1 MFKVGIIGPESTG
14 KSSLGQYLAKR
25 YGATYVPE
33 YARDYVASLHRPYT
47 YDDVCHIACK
57 QIETISKSPLVAP
70 QKDYPGAQVVHSD
83 LSCASAPAIIGD
95 AGVSPAGY
103 CPGAQASSPATS
115 FFGAPSK
122 GENTKSPFKGDL
134 EGLDGDGGCPVI
146 FFDTELIVTRVWFD
160 YVYGTAPDWLL
171 SAMQQYKMDTYLLT
185 YPDIPWIPDPTREN
199 GSDEMRLQLFHR
211 YEQEIQALDVPYYI
225 IRHTDDLKFFE

>member
-1 MFKVGIIGPESTG
+1 MKFLFKVGIIGPESTG

-33 YARDYVASLHRPYT
+33 YARDYVASLHRPYS

-70 QKDYPGAQVVHSD
+70 QKDYPGAQ
-83 LSCASAPAIIGD
+83 
-95 AGVSPAGY
+95 
-103 CPGAQASSPATS
+103 ASSPATS

-122 GENTKSPFKGDL
+122 GENKKSPFKGDL

-199 GSDEMRLQLFHR
+199 GSDEIRLQLFHR

-225 IRHTDDLKFFE
+225 IRHTDDLEFSE

>member
-1 MFKVGIIGPESTG
+1 MFRVGIIGPESTG

-33 YARDYVASLHRPYT
+33 YARDYVASLCRPYT
-47 YDDVCHIACK
+47 YEDVCHIARK
-57 QIETISKSPLVAP
+57 QIEQIRAVDSGQWAEGSGLSTKRSNSEAVNPDKSGQTTKWSIS
-70 QKDYPGAQVVHSD
+70 
-83 LSCASAPAIIGD
+83 
-95 AGVSPAGY
+95 
-103 CPGAQASSPATS
+103 
-115 FFGAPSK
+115 
-122 GENTKSPFKGDL
+122 N
-134 EGLDGDGGCPVI
+134 VI

-171 SAMQQYKMDTYLLT
+171 AAMQQYKMDTYLLT

-225 IRHTDDLKFFE
+225 IRHTDNSEHSE

>member
-47 YDDVCHIACK
+47 YDDVCHITRK
-57 QIETISKSPLVAP
+57 QIEQIKEVGSGKWEA
-70 QKDYPGAQVVHSD
+70 SD
-83 LSCASAPAIIGD
+83 I
-95 AGVSPAGY
+95 
-103 CPGAQASSPATS
+103 
-115 FFGAPSK
+115 
-122 GENTKSPFKGDL
+122 
-134 EGLDGDGGCPVI
+134 I

-171 SAMQQYKMDTYLLT
+171 SAMPQYKMDTYLLT

-199 GSDEMRLQLFHR
+199 GSDEIRLQLFHR

-225 IRHTDDLKFFE
+225 IRHTADLEFSE

>member
-47 YDDVCHIACK
+47 YDDVCQIARK
-57 QIETISKSPLVAP
+57 QIEQIKEVGSGKWES
-70 QKDYPGAQVVHSD
+70 SD
-83 LSCASAPAIIGD
+83 I
-95 AGVSPAGY
+95 
-103 CPGAQASSPATS
+103 
-115 FFGAPSK
+115 
-122 GENTKSPFKGDL
+122 
-134 EGLDGDGGCPVI
+134 I

-160 YVYGTAPDWLL
+160 YVYGAAPDWLL

-225 IRHTDDLKFFE
+225 IRHTDDL

>member
-47 YDDVCHIACK
+47 YDDVCHIART
-57 QIETISKSPLVAP
+57 QIEQIKEVGSGMWEA
-70 QKDYPGAQVVHSD
+70 SD
-83 LSCASAPAIIGD
+83 I
-95 AGVSPAGY
+95 
-103 CPGAQASSPATS
+103 
-115 FFGAPSK
+115 
-122 GENTKSPFKGDL
+122 
-134 EGLDGDGGCPVI
+134 I
-146 FFDTELIVTRVWFD
+146 FFDTGLIVTRVWFD
-160 YVYGTAPDWLL
+160 YVYGAAPDWLL

-199 GSDEMRLQLFHR
+199 GSDEIRLQLFHR

-225 IRHTDDLKFFE
+225 IRHTDDLDA

>member
-47 YDDVCHIACK
+47 YEDVCHIART
-57 QIETISKSPLVAP
+57 QIEQIKEVGSGKWEA
-70 QKDYPGAQVVHSD
+70 SD
-83 LSCASAPAIIGD
+83 I
-95 AGVSPAGY
+95 
-103 CPGAQASSPATS
+103 
-115 FFGAPSK
+115 
-122 GENTKSPFKGDL
+122 
-134 EGLDGDGGCPVI
+134 I

-160 YVYGTAPDWLL
+160 YVYGAAPDWLL

-185 YPDIPWIPDPTREN
+185 SPDIPWIPDPTREN
-199 GSDEMRLQLFHR
+199 GSDEIRLQLFHR

-225 IRHTDDLKFFE
+225 IRHTDDLDA

>member
-47 YDDVCHIACK
+47 YEDVCHIART
-57 QIETISKSPLVAP
+57 QIETISNYPLKTPSISPLE
-70 QKDYPGAQVVHSD
+70 
-83 LSCASAPAIIGD
+83 
-95 AGVSPAGY
+95 
-103 CPGAQASSPATS
+103 
-115 FFGAPSK
+115 
-122 GENTKSPFKGDL
+122 GENPKSPFKGDL
-134 EGLDGDGGCPVI
+134 EGPANLEGHDGDGGCSVI

-160 YVYGTAPDWLL
+160 YVYGAAPDWLL

-199 GSDEMRLQLFHR
+199 GSDEIRLQLFHR

-225 IRHTDDLKFFE
+225 IRHTDDLEFSE

>member
-33 YARDYVASLHRPYT
+33 YAREYVASLHRPYT
-47 YDDVCHIACK
+47 YEDVCHIART
-57 QIETISKSPLVAP
+57 QIEQI
-70 QKDYPGAQVVHSD
+70 KDVGSGKWEASD
-83 LSCASAPAIIGD
+83 I
-95 AGVSPAGY
+95 
-103 CPGAQASSPATS
+103 
-115 FFGAPSK
+115 
-122 GENTKSPFKGDL
+122 
-134 EGLDGDGGCPVI
+134 I

-160 YVYGTAPDWLL
+160 YVYGAAPDWML

-199 GSDEMRLQLFHR
+199 GSDEIRLQLFHR

-225 IRHTDDLKFFE
+225 IRHTDDLDA

>member
-47 YDDVCHIACK
+47 YEGVCYIARK
-57 QIETISKSPLVAP
+57 QIEQIKEVGSGKWEA
-70 QKDYPGAQVVHSD
+70 SD
-83 LSCASAPAIIGD
+83 I
-95 AGVSPAGY
+95 
-103 CPGAQASSPATS
+103 
-115 FFGAPSK
+115 
-122 GENTKSPFKGDL
+122 
-134 EGLDGDGGCPVI
+134 I

-171 SAMQQYKMDTYLLT
+171 SAMPQYKMDTYLLT

-199 GSDEMRLQLFHR
+199 GSDEIRLQLFHR

-225 IRHTDDLKFFE
+225 IRHTDDLDA

>member
-33 YARDYVASLHRPYT
+33 YARDYVASLQRPYT
-47 YDDVCHIACK
+47 YDDVCHIARK
-57 QIETISKSPLVAP
+57 QIEQIKEVGSGKWEA
-70 QKDYPGAQVVHSD
+70 SD
-83 LSCASAPAIIGD
+83 I
-95 AGVSPAGY
+95 
-103 CPGAQASSPATS
+103 
-115 FFGAPSK
+115 
-122 GENTKSPFKGDL
+122 
-134 EGLDGDGGCPVI
+134 I

-160 YVYGTAPDWLL
+160 YVYGAAPDWLL

-185 YPDIPWIPDPTREN
+185 YPDVPWIPDPTREN
-199 GSDEMRLQLFHR
+199 GSDEIRLQLFHR

-225 IRHTDDLKFFE
+225 IRHTDDLDA

>member
-47 YDDVCHIACK
+47 YDDVCHIARK
-57 QIETISKSPLVAP
+57 QIEQIKEVGSGKWEA
-70 QKDYPGAQVVHSD
+70 SD
-83 LSCASAPAIIGD
+83 I
-95 AGVSPAGY
+95 
-103 CPGAQASSPATS
+103 
-115 FFGAPSK
+115 
-122 GENTKSPFKGDL
+122 
-134 EGLDGDGGCPVI
+134 I

-160 YVYGTAPDWLL
+160 YVYGKAPDWLL

-225 IRHTDDLKFFE
+225 IRHTDDLDA

>member
-14 KSSLGQYLAKR
+14 KSSLGQSLTKR

-33 YARDYVASLHRPYT
+33 YARDYVAALRRPYT
-47 YDDVCHIACK
+47 YEDVCHIARK
-57 QIETISKSPLVAP
+57 QIEEIRAVVSGQWLVGSSRTG
-70 QKDYPGAQVVHSD
+70 KRSDNEVVRQRSGRTTKWSD
-83 LSCASAPAIIGD
+83 SN
-95 AGVSPAGY
+95 V
-103 CPGAQASSPATS
+103 
-115 FFGAPSK
+115 
-122 GENTKSPFKGDL
+122 
-134 EGLDGDGGCPVI
+134 V

-160 YVYGTAPDWLL
+160 YVYGAAPDWLL
-171 SAMQQYKMDTYLLT
+171 SALQQYKMDTYLLT

-225 IRHTDDLKFFE
+225 IRHTDDLEFSE

>member
-47 YDDVCHIACK
+47 YDDVCHIARK
-57 QIETISKSPLVAP
+57 QIEQIKEVGSGKWEA
-70 QKDYPGAQVVHSD
+70 SD
-83 LSCASAPAIIGD
+83 I
-95 AGVSPAGY
+95 
-103 CPGAQASSPATS
+103 
-115 FFGAPSK
+115 
-122 GENTKSPFKGDL
+122 
-134 EGLDGDGGCPVI
+134 I

-160 YVYGTAPDWLL
+160 YVYGKAPDWLL

-199 GSDEMRLQLFHR
+199 GSDEIRLQLFHH
-211 YEQEIQALDVPYYI
+211 YEQEIQALDAPYYI
-225 IRHTDDLKFFE
+225 IRHTDDLDA

>member
-33 YARDYVASLHRPYT
+33 FARDYVASLHRPYT
-47 YDDVCHIACK
+47 YDDVCHIARK
-57 QIETISKSPLVAP
+57 QIEQIKEVGSGKWES
-70 QKDYPGAQVVHSD
+70 SD
-83 LSCASAPAIIGD
+83 I
-95 AGVSPAGY
+95 
-103 CPGAQASSPATS
+103 
-115 FFGAPSK
+115 
-122 GENTKSPFKGDL
+122 
-134 EGLDGDGGCPVI
+134 I

-160 YVYGTAPDWLL
+160 YVYGAAPDWLL

-199 GSDEMRLQLFHR
+199 GSDEIRLQLFHR
-211 YEQEIQALDVPYYI
+211 YEREIQALDVPYYI
-225 IRHTDDLKFFE
+225 IRHTDDLKFSE

>member
-14 KSSLGQYLAKR
+14 KSSLGQSLTKR

-33 YARDYVASLHRPYT
+33 YARDYVAALRRPYT
-47 YDDVCHIACK
+47 YEDVCHIARK
-57 QIETISKSPLVAP
+57 QIEEIRAVVSGPWLVGSSRTG
-70 QKDYPGAQVVHSD
+70 KRSDNEVVRQRSGRTTKWSD
-83 LSCASAPAIIGD
+83 SN
-95 AGVSPAGY
+95 V
-103 CPGAQASSPATS
+103 
-115 FFGAPSK
+115 
-122 GENTKSPFKGDL
+122 
-134 EGLDGDGGCPVI
+134 V

-160 YVYGTAPDWLL
+160 YVYGAAPDWLL
-171 SAMQQYKMDTYLLT
+171 SALQQYKMDTYLLT

-225 IRHTDDLKFFE
+225 IRHTDNSDA

>member
-25 YGATYVPE
+25 YEATYVPE
-33 YARDYVASLHRPYT
+33 YARDYVAALRRPYT
-47 YDDVCHIACK
+47 YEDVCHIARK
-57 QIETISKSPLVAP
+57 QIEEIRAVVSGQWTVSSGQWAVGSGQWLVNSGQTTKRA
-70 QKDYPGAQVVHSD
+70 DNEVV
-83 LSCASAPAIIGD
+83 
-95 AGVSPAGY
+95 
-103 CPGAQASSPATS
+103 
-115 FFGAPSK
+115 
-122 GENTKSPFKGDL
+122 
-134 EGLDGDGGCPVI
+134 

-160 YVYGTAPDWLL
+160 YVYGAAPDWLL

-199 GSDEMRLQLFHR
+199 GSDEMRLQLFQR

-225 IRHTDDLKFFE
+225 IRHTDNSDA

>member
-25 YGATYVPE
+25 YGVTYVPE

-47 YDDVCHIACK
+47 YEDVCHIART
-57 QIETISKSPLVAP
+57 QIEQI
-70 QKDYPGAQVVHSD
+70 KDVGSGKWEASD
-83 LSCASAPAIIGD
+83 I
-95 AGVSPAGY
+95 
-103 CPGAQASSPATS
+103 
-115 FFGAPSK
+115 
-122 GENTKSPFKGDL
+122 
-134 EGLDGDGGCPVI
+134 I

-160 YVYGTAPDWLL
+160 YVYGAAPDWML
-171 SAMQQYKMDTYLLT
+171 SAIQQYKMDTYLLT

-199 GSDEMRLQLFHR
+199 GSDEIRLQLFHR

-225 IRHTDDLKFFE
+225 IRHTDDLDA

>member
-33 YARDYVASLHRPYT
+33 YARDYVAALHRPYT
-47 YDDVCHIACK
+47 YEDVCHIARK
-57 QIETISKSPLVAP
+57 QIEEIRAVVSGQWLVGSGQMTKRA
-70 QKDYPGAQVVHSD
+70 DNEVV
-83 LSCASAPAIIGD
+83 
-95 AGVSPAGY
+95 
-103 CPGAQASSPATS
+103 
-115 FFGAPSK
+115 
-122 GENTKSPFKGDL
+122 
-134 EGLDGDGGCPVI
+134 

-160 YVYGTAPDWLL
+160 YVYGAAPDWLL
-171 SAMQQYKMDTYLLT
+171 DAMQQYKMDTYLLT

-199 GSDEMRLQLFHR
+199 GSDEMRLQLFQR

-225 IRHTDDLKFFE
+225 IRHTGNSDA

>member
-33 YARDYVASLHRPYT
+33 YARDYVAALRRPYT
-47 YDDVCHIACK
+47 YEDVCHIARK
-57 QIETISKSPLVAP
+57 QIEEIRAVVSGQWTVGSGQWLVDSGQTTKRA
-70 QKDYPGAQVVHSD
+70 DNAVV
-83 LSCASAPAIIGD
+83 
-95 AGVSPAGY
+95 
-103 CPGAQASSPATS
+103 
-115 FFGAPSK
+115 
-122 GENTKSPFKGDL
+122 
-134 EGLDGDGGCPVI
+134 

-160 YVYGTAPDWLL
+160 YVYGAAPDWLL

-211 YEQEIQALDVPYYI
+211 YEQEIRALDVPYYI
-225 IRHTDDLKFFE
+225 IRHTDNSDA

>member
-33 YARDYVASLHRPYT
+33 YAREYVASLHRHYT
-47 YDDVCHIACK
+47 YEDVCHIART
-57 QIETISKSPLVAP
+57 QIEQI
-70 QKDYPGAQVVHSD
+70 KDVGSGKWEASD
-83 LSCASAPAIIGD
+83 I
-95 AGVSPAGY
+95 
-103 CPGAQASSPATS
+103 
-115 FFGAPSK
+115 
-122 GENTKSPFKGDL
+122 
-134 EGLDGDGGCPVI
+134 I

-160 YVYGTAPDWLL
+160 YVYGAAPDWLL

-211 YEQEIQALDVPYYI
+211 YELEIQALDVHYYI
-225 IRHTDDLKFFE
+225 IRHTDDLEFSE

>member
-47 YDDVCHIACK
+47 YDDVCHIARK
-57 QIETISKSPLVAP
+57 QIEQIKEVGSGKWEA
-70 QKDYPGAQVVHSD
+70 SD
-83 LSCASAPAIIGD
+83 I
-95 AGVSPAGY
+95 
-103 CPGAQASSPATS
+103 
-115 FFGAPSK
+115 
-122 GENTKSPFKGDL
+122 
-134 EGLDGDGGCPVI
+134 I

-199 GSDEMRLQLFHR
+199 GSDEMRMQLFNR

-225 IRHTDDLKFFE
+225 IKHANDSNA

>member
-33 YARDYVASLHRPYT
+33 YARDYVASMHRPCT
-47 YDDVCHIACK
+47 YDDVCHIARK
-57 QIETISKSPLVAP
+57 QIEQIKEVGSGKWES
-70 QKDYPGAQVVHSD
+70 SD
-83 LSCASAPAIIGD
+83 I
-95 AGVSPAGY
+95 
-103 CPGAQASSPATS
+103 
-115 FFGAPSK
+115 
-122 GENTKSPFKGDL
+122 
-134 EGLDGDGGCPVI
+134 I

-160 YVYGTAPDWLL
+160 YVYGAAPDWLL

-199 GSDEMRLQLFHR
+199 GSDEIRLQLFHR

-225 IRHTDDLKFFE
+225 IRHTADLEFSE

>member
-57 QIETISKSPLVAP
+57 QIEQIKEVGSGKWES
-70 QKDYPGAQVVHSD
+70 SD
-83 LSCASAPAIIGD
+83 I
-95 AGVSPAGY
+95 
-103 CPGAQASSPATS
+103 
-115 FFGAPSK
+115 
-122 GENTKSPFKGDL
+122 
-134 EGLDGDGGCPVI
+134 I

-160 YVYGTAPDWLL
+160 YVYGAAPDWLL
-171 SAMQQYKMDTYLLT
+171 SAMPQYKMDTYLLT

-211 YEQEIQALDVPYYI
+211 YEREIQALDVPYYI
-225 IRHTDDLKFFE
+225 IRHTDDLKFSE

>member
-33 YARDYVASLHRPYT
+33 YARDYVSSLHRPYT
-47 YDDVCHIACK
+47 YDDVCHIARK
-57 QIETISKSPLVAP
+57 QIEQIKEVGSGKWEA
-70 QKDYPGAQVVHSD
+70 SD
-83 LSCASAPAIIGD
+83 I
-95 AGVSPAGY
+95 
-103 CPGAQASSPATS
+103 
-115 FFGAPSK
+115 
-122 GENTKSPFKGDL
+122 
-134 EGLDGDGGCPVI
+134 I

-160 YVYGTAPDWLL
+160 YVYGAAPDWLL

-199 GSDEMRLQLFHR
+199 GNDEIRLQLFHR
-211 YEQEIQALDVPYYI
+211 YEQEIQALNVPYYI
-225 IRHTDDLKFFE
+225 IRHTDDLDA

>member
-47 YDDVCHIACK
+47 YDDVCHIARK
-57 QIETISKSPLVAP
+57 QIEQIKAVDSGQWAVGSGLTAKRSNSEAVKQRSG
-70 QKDYPGAQVVHSD
+70 QTTKWSNCNVV
-83 LSCASAPAIIGD
+83 
-95 AGVSPAGY
+95 
-103 CPGAQASSPATS
+103 
-115 FFGAPSK
+115 
-122 GENTKSPFKGDL
+122 
-134 EGLDGDGGCPVI
+134 

-211 YEQEIQALDVPYYI
+211 YEQEIQAWDVPYYI
-225 IRHTDDLKFFE
+225 IRHTDDLEFSE

>member
-47 YDDVCHIACK
+47 YDDVCQIARK
-57 QIETISKSPLVAP
+57 QIEQIKEVGSGKWES
-70 QKDYPGAQVVHSD
+70 SD
-83 LSCASAPAIIGD
+83 I
-95 AGVSPAGY
+95 
-103 CPGAQASSPATS
+103 
-115 FFGAPSK
+115 
-122 GENTKSPFKGDL
+122 
-134 EGLDGDGGCPVI
+134 I

-160 YVYGTAPDWLL
+160 YVYGAAPDWLL

-225 IRHTDDLKFFE
+225 IRHTDNSDA

>member
-33 YARDYVASLHRPYT
+33 YAREYVASLHRPYT
-47 YDDVCHIACK
+47 YEDVCHIART
-57 QIETISKSPLVAP
+57 QIEQMK
-70 QKDYPGAQVVHSD
+70 KGGAVSMPHQCSDQNGVHVRFADNEVV
-83 LSCASAPAIIGD
+83 
-95 AGVSPAGY
+95 
-103 CPGAQASSPATS
+103 
-115 FFGAPSK
+115 
-122 GENTKSPFKGDL
+122 
-134 EGLDGDGGCPVI
+134 

-160 YVYGTAPDWLL
+160 YVYGAAPDWML

-225 IRHTDDLKFFE
+225 IRHTDDLEFSE

>member
-33 YARDYVASLHRPYT
+33 YAREYVASLHRPYT
-47 YDDVCHIACK
+47 YEDVCHIART
-57 QIETISKSPLVAP
+57 QIEQI
-70 QKDYPGAQVVHSD
+70 KDVGSGKWEASD
-83 LSCASAPAIIGD
+83 I
-95 AGVSPAGY
+95 
-103 CPGAQASSPATS
+103 
-115 FFGAPSK
+115 
-122 GENTKSPFKGDL
+122 
-134 EGLDGDGGCPVI
+134 I

-171 SAMQQYKMDTYLLT
+171 RAMQQYKMDAYLLT

-225 IRHTDDLKFFE
+225 IRHTDNTNH

>member
-33 YARDYVASLHRPYT
+33 YARDYVAALRRPYT
-47 YDDVCHIACK
+47 YKDVCHIARK
-57 QIETISKSPLVAP
+57 QIEEIRAVGSGQTTKRA
-70 QKDYPGAQVVHSD
+70 DNEVV
-83 LSCASAPAIIGD
+83 
-95 AGVSPAGY
+95 
-103 CPGAQASSPATS
+103 
-115 FFGAPSK
+115 
-122 GENTKSPFKGDL
+122 
-134 EGLDGDGGCPVI
+134 

-160 YVYGTAPDWLL
+160 YVYGAAPDWLL

-211 YEQEIQALDVPYYI
+211 YEQEIQALNVPYYI
-225 IRHTDDLKFFE
+225 IRHTDDLDA

>member
-47 YDDVCHIACK
+47 YDDVCHIARK
-57 QIETISKSPLVAP
+57 QIEQIKEVISGKWEA
-70 QKDYPGAQVVHSD
+70 SD
-83 LSCASAPAIIGD
+83 I
-95 AGVSPAGY
+95 
-103 CPGAQASSPATS
+103 
-115 FFGAPSK
+115 
-122 GENTKSPFKGDL
+122 
-134 EGLDGDGGCPVI
+134 I

-225 IRHTDDLKFFE
+225 IRHTDDLEFSESE

>member
-1 MFKVGIIGPESTG
+1 MKYKEFLTRSYPAGGDARAPGQRSEVKYTKLPTQSEAEFPTQIKMFKVGIIGPESTG

-47 YDDVCHIACK
+47 YDDVCHIARK
-57 QIETISKSPLVAP
+57 QIEQIKEVGSGKWEA
-70 QKDYPGAQVVHSD
+70 SD
-83 LSCASAPAIIGD
+83 I
-95 AGVSPAGY
+95 
-103 CPGAQASSPATS
+103 
-115 FFGAPSK
+115 
-122 GENTKSPFKGDL
+122 
-134 EGLDGDGGCPVI
+134 I

-171 SAMQQYKMDTYLLT
+171 SAMKQYKMDTYLLT

-225 IRHTDDLKFFE
+225 IRHTDDLEFSE

>member
-33 YARDYVASLHRPYT
+33 YARDYVASLHRPYN
-47 YDDVCHIACK
+47 YDDVCHIARK
-57 QIETISKSPLVAP
+57 QIEEVGSGKWEA
-70 QKDYPGAQVVHSD
+70 SD
-83 LSCASAPAIIGD
+83 I
-95 AGVSPAGY
+95 
-103 CPGAQASSPATS
+103 
-115 FFGAPSK
+115 
-122 GENTKSPFKGDL
+122 
-134 EGLDGDGGCPVI
+134 I

-160 YVYGTAPDWLL
+160 YVYGKAPDWLL

-225 IRHTDDLKFFE
+225 IRHTDDLDA